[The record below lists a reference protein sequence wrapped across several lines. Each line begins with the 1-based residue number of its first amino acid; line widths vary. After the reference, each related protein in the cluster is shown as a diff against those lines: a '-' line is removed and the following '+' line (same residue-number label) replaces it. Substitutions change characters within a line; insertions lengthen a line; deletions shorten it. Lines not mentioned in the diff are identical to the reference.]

1 MRKQI
6 QKSKNPSKNLKVSY
20 FESMLKDK
28 NISEKLKTTFSSIM
42 FVFTLAVISS
52 VISLQIVGSKM
63 KTFYGQPYKNM
74 SLQLEIRKDTQTVV
88 NNILLALTTDNKSK
102 IENYISEVNKYS
114 QSIYENVAELE
125 ENLPNEIL
133 ISQLKNDMETQ
144 NNIKNKLIKLA
155 SDNKTDAAIEL
166 YNSEYDTTLDKLND
180 TLIKIGNEAE
190 QNAVNFYNYSIIVKN
205 ITFILLIIIS
215 IISVILCAHMAL
227 ILARLLKE
235 PIIELEKAAKS
246 LENGLL
252 DVNIEYESKDELGTL
267 ANSFRNTC
275 SFLKTIIL
283 DINTILEELSNGNF
297 NVSSTC
303 IEQYTGNFTS
313 TRDSLKKIIESLN
326 ETFYEI
332 KEATSQ
338 VKGGS
343 EQVAE
348 ASQTISEGA
357 AEQASAIEELTASL
371 SEINEKVK
379 NSTNHAKQTNQI
391 TSKLGAQIQE
401 SNKKMNEMV
410 SAMDEIKDS
419 SKNIKEIIN
428 TIDNIAEQTNL
439 LALNAAIEASRAG
452 EAGKGFAVVA
462 EEVRKLAEESSQAVK
477 DTAHLI
483 ENSIKSVEKG
493 KEIADTTAIS
503 LKEVV
508 GHAREAVRLV
518 DNVTNLSE
526 EQALSIAEINGG
538 IDQIADV
545 IQSNSAIAQE
555 SAAASEEL
563 SAQAETLEVMIS
575 KFKLK

>member
-1 MRKQI
+1 MKKQI

-42 FVFTLAVISS
+42 FVFILAVISS
-52 VISLQIVGSKM
+52 VIALQIVGSKM

-74 SLQLEIRKDTQTVV
+74 SLQLEIRKDTQAAVK
-88 NNILLALTTDNKSK
+88 NILLAIASNDESK
-102 IENYISEVNKYS
+102 DKEYISEVNKYT
-114 QSIYENVAELE
+114 QSVNDNIVKLE
-125 ENLPNEIL
+125 ENLSNETL
-133 ISQLKNDMETQ
+133 ISQLKKDLEAQTS
-144 NNIKNKLIKLA
+144 IKNKLIELV
-155 SDNKTDAAIEL
+155 SENKNDEAIEL
-166 YNSEYDTTLDKLND
+166 YNSQYENALTKLQD
-180 TLIKIGNEAE
+180 TLIKIGDEAE
-190 QNAVNFYNYSIIVKN
+190 QDAVNYYNSSMVTKN
-205 ITFILLIIIS
+205 IALIILIL
-215 IISVILCAHMAL
+215 ISVISILLCIHMSL
-227 ILARLLKE
+227 ILAKLLKE

-246 LENGLL
+246 LENGSL
-252 DVNIEYESKDELGTL
+252 DINIEFESKDELGVL

-283 DINTILEELSNGNF
+283 DINNILEELSNGNF
-297 NVSSTC
+297 NVTSSC
-303 IEQYTGNFTS
+303 PEQYTGNFTS
-313 TRDSLKKIIESLN
+313 TRNSLKKIVESLN

-343 EQVAE
+343 EQVAQT
-348 ASQTISEGA
+348 SQTLSEGA
-357 AEQASAIEELTASL
+357 AEQASAIEELTASIG
-371 SEINEKVK
+371 EINEKVK
-379 NSTNHAKQTNQI
+379 NSTSHAEKTNQI
-391 TSKLGAQIQE
+391 TSKLGAQIKE
-401 SNKKMNEMV
+401 SNEKMNEMV
-410 SAMDEIKDS
+410 SAMDEIKNS

-462 EEVRKLAEESSQAVK
+462 EEVRKLAEESSRAVK
-477 DTAHLI
+477 DTADLI
-483 ENSIKSVEKG
+483 ESSIKSVEKG
-493 KEIADTTAIS
+493 KEIADTTAVS

-508 GHAREAVRLV
+508 GHAKEAVQLV
-518 DNVTNLSE
+518 YNITKLSE
-526 EQALSIAEINGG
+526 EQAISIGEINGG

-545 IQSNSAIAQE
+545 VQSNSAIAEE